1 MKKSNPH
8 AKGTDGFVYT
18 ARLPLSSATLNY
30 LADLIRGYLTKIGS
44 RWRALP
50 AGKIAGIVLAVLR
63 CDQRPGDL
71 AGGNGVHRTTVTR
84 WVREVSLAGVA
95 DSAAQ
100 ELRSGLMAH
109 PRTLPTRFGYD
120 EAGSRL
126 FEEIMR
132 LPEYYLPEAET
143 ALFHRYGQE
152 IIRHA
157 GSTEL
162 VDLGAGN
169 ARKAA
174 LLLEALAHEQRLT
187 AYTGVDVCAQ
197 PLREAARRIKQRWP
211 DAEVTTVHSDFDHG
225 LSWLRGR
232 TEYRLLALL
241 GSTYGNL
248 SQVERRR
255 FLDGVRRCCGPT
267 DRLLLCID
275 QPQRLVGALHAA
287 QRRQAETEPAAERH
301 TTALVGDP
309 LLERRVGGRVA
320 AGPVSDDAAFHSLRV
335 EFHGLGHTGQMEC
348 VVGDAGARLGT
359 GATPEEGG
367 LRFVVATSVHV
378 EAHGEVEEVR
388 HERVRRPVARQQLAA
403 ERALYVP

>member
-1 MKKSNPH
+1 M
-8 AKGTDGFVYT
+8 G
-18 ARLPLSSATLNY
+18 
-30 LADLIRGYLTKIGS
+30 
-44 RWRALP
+44 
-50 AGKIAGIVLAVLR
+50 AGGQPRRRCGQCRAGIAKRPDGAPQDPPDALWVRRGRVPALRRDHAPTRVLP
-63 CDQRPGDL
+63 PG
-71 AGGNGVHRTTVTR
+71 GGNGTVPPLRAGDHPPRRVHRARGPGGGERTQSHTA
-84 WVREVSLAGVA
+84 AG
-95 DSAAQ
+95 
-100 ELRSGLMAH
+100 G
-109 PRTLPTRFGYD
+109 
-120 EAGSRL
+120 
-126 FEEIMR
+126 
-132 LPEYYLPEAET
+132 
-143 ALFHRYGQE
+143 
-152 IIRHA
+152 
-157 GSTEL
+157 
-162 VDLGAGN
+162 
-169 ARKAA
+169 
-174 LLLEALAHEQRLT
+174 LAHEQRLT

-388 HERVRRPVARQQLAA
+388 HERGRRPVARQQLAA
-403 ERALYVP
+403 ERALYVPC